1 MSASMTRP
9 TISLLVAASLL
20 AACGSDAHP
29 ASVACESEAG
39 CAGGSSPGGDT
50 AIDSGIAAQDD
61 AAGLTGSDAAAGGN
75 STDGSLA
82 QDSGAM
88 STNGDGGPSGDVK
101 PSAGCGMPAPTAGD
115 TTIDVSGT
123 SREYI
128 LTLPANYDPTRRYK
142 LIFAWHGQGGTAAQ
156 IAAGYYGLQTQAA
169 NGTIFVAGQG
179 LVTTN
184 SVGTG
189 AGWANTNGE
198 DVAFV
203 KAMYARF
210 QSTICFDESRVFS
223 VGMSY
228 GGIMSD
234 TLGCAM
240 GDVFRAIAPMSGE
253 GPGYGSFSPACV
265 GEVAVWMSNGNNDTV
280 VPTAQEEASRDFW
293 VKKNHCEMTSKA
305 VTPSPCLAYDGCDTG
320 YPVTWCEFAG
330 GHTIPSFA
338 PTAIWAFFSQF

>member
-1 MSASMTRP
+1 MNAKMIRP
-9 TISLLVAASLL
+9 TISLLVAASLPV
-20 AACGSDAHP
+20 ACGSPDHSTSAT
-29 ASVACESEAG
+29 CETG
-39 CAGGSSPGGDT
+39 CTGGSSSGGDS
-50 AIDSGIAAQDD
+50 AIDSGTAAQDD
-61 AAGLTGSDAAAGGN
+61 AAGLTGSDAAGG
-75 STDGSLA
+75 SSVDGALA
-82 QDSGAM
+82 QDSGAT
-88 STNGDGGPSGDVK
+88 STSHDGGPTGDVK
-101 PSAGCGMPAPTAGD
+101 PSAGCGMAAPTAGD

-156 IAAGYYGLQTQAA
+156 IAAGYYGLQSQAA
-169 NGTIFVAGQG
+169 DGTIFVAGQG

-203 KAMYARF
+203 KAMYAHF
-210 QSTICFDESRVFS
+210 QSTLCFDESRVFS

-253 GPGYGSFSPACV
+253 GPGYGNLAPACA

-293 VKKNHCEMTSKA
+293 VKKNHCQTTSKA

-338 PTAIWAFFSQF
+338 AKAIWTFFSQF